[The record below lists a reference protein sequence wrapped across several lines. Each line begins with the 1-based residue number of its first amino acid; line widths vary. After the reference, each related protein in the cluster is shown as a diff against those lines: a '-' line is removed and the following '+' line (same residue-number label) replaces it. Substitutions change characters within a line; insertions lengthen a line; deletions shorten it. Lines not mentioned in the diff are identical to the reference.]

1 MKRFFAVLLS
11 LAMMLCLVACGGT
24 STERTEES
32 PTTEAPS
39 DSKEPAASESD
50 VIEIGAYMPMTGA
63 NAASGLCELDGIRQA
78 LDEVNA
84 AGGVNGKK
92 LDLIVYDD
100 AGTTEGATK
109 AATRLIEEDGVQVIL
124 GSYQSPSILA
134 VSELNEKAKVLQVGV
149 GTGTSWTNIGL
160 NYTFRGT
167 ANGFLPIGTMMDEII
182 DMGFTSIA
190 LMCSENETGQ
200 SGRIAILDR
209 AAADNIEIKADLTFQ
224 PGDTDFTGIVNKA
237 MASGAD
243 TIALYG
249 GDVECAMIIKQLRQ
263 NGYEDVLFTVEGG
276 ASAVIFNVAGE
287 SANGLIFAAPY
298 VVPATPDGAATPM
311 MQEVL
316 KVHYENKG
324 EMPFSDVFYR
334 GYDQAMLVVE
344 ALKNCDD
351 VTSGESITEAFR
363 NISGVELLGGSFDF
377 TGGTGDG
384 LTVTSRYMILDGV
397 VQAYDKAALEAWR
410 S

>member
-1 MKRFFAVLLS
+1 MKRLFAILLS
-11 LAMMLCLVACGGT
+11 LAMMLSLAACGGA
-24 STERTEES
+24 STKRNEEPAKTEE
-32 PTTEAPS
+32 PS
-39 DSKEPAASESD
+39 TGGQTIANEGDT
-50 VIEIGAYMPMTGA
+50 IEIGAYLPMTGA
-63 NAASGLCELDGIRQA
+63 NAASGLCELDGIHQA

-84 AGGVNGKK
+84 AGGINGKM
-92 LDLIVYDD
+92 LELITYDD

-124 GSYQSPSILA
+124 GSFQSPNILA
-134 VSELNEKAKVLQVGV
+134 VSELTEKAKILQVGV

-182 DMGFTSIA
+182 DMGFKSIA

-200 SGRIAILDR
+200 SGRIAILER
-209 AAADNIEIKADLTFQ
+209 AEIDNIEIKADLTFQ

-249 GDVECAMIIKQLRQ
+249 GDSECALIIKQLRQ

-287 SANGLIFAAPY
+287 NADGLIFAAPY
-298 VVPATPDGAATPM
+298 VVPATPDEAATSL

-316 KVHYENKG
+316 KVHYDNKG
-324 EMPFSDVFYR
+324 EMPYSDVFYR

-377 TGGTGDG
+377 TNGTGDG
-384 LTVTSRYMILDGV
+384 LTVTSKYMILDGAV
-397 VQAYDKAALEAWR
+397 KAYDKAALEAWR